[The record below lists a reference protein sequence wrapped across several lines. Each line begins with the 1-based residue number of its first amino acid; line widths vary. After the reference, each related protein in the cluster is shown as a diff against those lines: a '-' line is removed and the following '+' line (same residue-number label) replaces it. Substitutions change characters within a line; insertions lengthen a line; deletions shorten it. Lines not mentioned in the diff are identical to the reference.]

1 MPPNAGSPAN
11 YAGQA
16 ADSGSVAE
24 LTGSSTDSISPNPH
38 NTGSGVSGG
47 GAGRL
52 AGFLL
57 QPPHMRALALGCSF
71 GFYLVRLVCLGCHGI
86 QFLIMS
92 DFSPVGYDRG
102 YIILQ

>member
-1 MPPNAGSPAN
+1 MLLLTLPGHI
-11 YAGQA
+11 QQV
-16 ADSGSVAE
+16 GSVCLHHLGEAGWGW
-24 LTGSSTDSISPNPH
+24 L
-38 NTGSGVSGG
+38 GVSGG

-52 AGFLL
+52 AGFLF
-57 QPPHMRALALGCSF
+57 QPPHMRALTLGGLF
-71 GFYLVRLVCLGCHGI
+71 GFRLVRLVCLGCHGI